1 MERFIT
7 IDFETANGKA
17 EQYLQYRYRHIGG

>member
-1 MERFIT
+1 MERFAA
-7 IDFETANGKA
+7 IDFETANEKA